1 MRKNTRKEKIVM
13 IATLS
18 IFLAIEAIIC
28 FVPFLGSI
36 QIGPVVAT
44 LAMIPVLIIGIVY
57 GPLMGGILGLVAGT
71 FSFIYWTFI
80 DPANPSALL
89 FTPWNGLSENP
100 TNYWTLV
107 ICFVP
112 RILTGVVAGY
122 VNIGFNKFCKL
133 SYINYAVAGILGSLT
148 NTFLVLFG
156 TYILWGKQYAAL
168 CGMDFSI
175 LLTTILVIVGTNGL
189 FEAAVGGILSVSI
202 CTPLNKLKTSMN

>member
-1 MRKNTRKEKIVM
+1 MRKNTRREKI
-13 IATLS
+13 ILISTLS

-44 LAMIPVLIIGIVY
+44 LAMIPVLIIGIKF
-57 GPLMGGILGLVAGT
+57 GPLMGGILGFFAGA
-71 FSFIYWTFI
+71 FSFIYWTFV

-89 FTPWNGLSENP
+89 FTPWNGLSDTP

-133 SYINYAVAGILGSLT
+133 SYINYFVAGILGSLT

-156 TYILWGKQYAAL
+156 TYFLWGRQYASL
-168 CGMDFSI
+168 CGMEFSA
-175 LLTTILVIVGTNGL
+175 LLTVVLTIVGTNGL
-189 FEAAVGGILSVSI
+189 FEAAVGGIFSVAV
-202 CTPLNKLKTSMN
+202 CTPLNKLKIN

>member
-1 MRKNTRKEKIVM
+1 MRKNTRKEKIVK
-13 IATLS
+13 IS
-18 IFLAIEAIIC
+18 ILAIFFAIEVIIC

-44 LAMIPVLIIGIVY
+44 LAMIPVVIIGISF
-57 GPLMGGILGLVAGT
+57 GPLMGGILGLFAGT

-89 FTPWNGLSENP
+89 FTPWNAFSEQA

-112 RILTGVVAGY
+112 RILAGIVAGY
-122 VNIGFNKFCKL
+122 VNIGFSKFSKIRYL
-133 SYINYAVAGILGSLT
+133 NYCVSGILGSLT

-156 TYILWGKQYAAL
+156 TYVLWGKGYAELAQMEFSAL
-168 CGMDFSI
+168 LSA
-175 LLTTILVIVGTNGL
+175 ILVIVGTNGL
-189 FEAAVGGILSVSI
+189 FEAALGGIISGAVCI
-202 CTPLNKLKTSMN
+202 PLDYINIK